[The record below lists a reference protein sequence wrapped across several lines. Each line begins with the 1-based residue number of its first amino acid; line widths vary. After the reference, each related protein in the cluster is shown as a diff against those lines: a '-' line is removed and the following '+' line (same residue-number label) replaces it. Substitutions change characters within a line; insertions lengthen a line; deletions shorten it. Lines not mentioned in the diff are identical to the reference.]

1 MEILVRAK
9 HNRVGGAPCC
19 SLSWRALGGADQ
31 GLGGTA
37 GNLGCIRAQLA
48 CHDPRLSRFLGQQ
61 RLEPRQPGFSR
72 ERSVA
77 ESVPLAFLHMLAT
90 LRERRA

>member
-1 MEILVRAK
+1 MNSEPLPSRPLRPRDGPPHSIRMRYFPA
-9 HNRVGGAPCC
+9 A
-19 SLSWRALGGADQ
+19 
-31 GLGGTA
+31 
-37 GNLGCIRAQLA
+37 NLECIQAQFA

-61 RLEPRQPGFSR
+61 RLEPRQPGVPR